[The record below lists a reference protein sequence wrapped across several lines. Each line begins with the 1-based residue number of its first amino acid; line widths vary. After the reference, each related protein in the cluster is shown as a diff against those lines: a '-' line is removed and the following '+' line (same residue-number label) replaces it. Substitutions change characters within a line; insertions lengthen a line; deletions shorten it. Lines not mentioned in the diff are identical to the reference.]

1 VTQDGYVVFVAD
13 GLKIAKEGKK
23 MPAVKC
29 LHQESQ
35 NNSKAE
41 YIMGHSFQVISF
53 PAKNAERAGKML
65 NYLCAAWK

>member
-29 LHQESQ
+29 LLRISPIVNSQ
-35 NNSKAE
+35 IGAS
-41 YIMGHSFQVISF
+41 
-53 PAKNAERAGKML
+53 
-65 NYLCAAWK
+65 